1 MKTAL
6 VIALVLMGTLA
17 LAAVQDEPLQ
27 VWLLILAPFAL
38 VVVALVIHIVE
49 GSKSSPGSR

>member
-6 VIALVLMGTLA
+6 VIALVLLGMLA
-17 LAAVQDEPLQ
+17 LAALQDEPLQ

-38 VVVALVIHIVE
+38 VVLALVVHIVE
-49 GSKSSPGSR
+49 YSKPDRGSR